1 MKLSKPML
9 LYIGAG
15 AILVGGIAISF
26 NQISTNSA
34 EETKLNQLKTQ
45 VKNEAEVRALLDESE
60 KNLLT
65 AQQKLQHLE
74 QGLPE
79 KAYVPSMLEELEKT
93 GQQNGIN
100 VYGVKP
106 AAAKEDPKDKKKK
119 KAKSYNE
126 LEIEVSG
133 EGSFSAMQRLLA
145 SLDSFPKIMMVETIT
160 LEPKETNQSAIQ
172 GSPRLKINVNMRTY
186 LFPTDPGTP
195 ESSDKEKKSAAVED
209 SNGNG

>member
-9 LYIGAG
+9 LYVGAG
-15 AILVGGIAISF
+15 VILVGGIAACL
-26 NQISTNSA
+26 NQLSA
-34 EETKLNQLKTQ
+34 NGSEESKLNQLKLQ
-45 VKNEAEVRALLDESE
+45 VKNEAEVRALLDDSE
-60 KNLLT
+60 KNLLA

-79 KAYVPSMLEELEKT
+79 KAYVPSMLEELERT
-93 GQQNGIN
+93 GRQNGIN

-106 AAAKEDPKDKKKK
+106 AASKEDPKDKKKK

-145 SLDSFPKIMMVETIT
+145 SLDSFPKIMMVESIT

-186 LFPTDPGTP
+186 LFPTDPSTQ
-195 ESSDKEKKSAAVED
+195 ESTDKEKSAALED